1 MKLRKD
7 SSVSVSRYGCRFL
20 RLRHALLSLLLTG
33 LWLVS
38 HVWGQSPQ
46 ADAPRARVALPQV
59 EVPRQLTL
67 ETAEQL
73 FVQNNLAVIAA
84 RYGVDNARA
93 QRLIASV
100 RPNPT
105 LTLGAEAFD
114 LRAPGRHLFSNS
126 DSASNRLYTVR
137 LDQVF
142 ERGNKRALRTAAAEF
157 QVQVAEAQ
165 VLDTIRT
172 QLLQLRQAFSTAVL
186 ARANVRV
193 AQENIDLTNDTER
206 LITTRVAAG
215 DAPEWDLIK
224 FQTNKVQFQRDLAAA
239 SLAYQQAVRDVLT
252 LMGAAFPLGGSV
264 TPPAG
269 APPMAPSLRD
279 APLEVIGELRAE
291 LLTVSI
297 VLEDLRQ
304 AALATRPDVLAA
316 QRNIEA
322 AQRNLDLAYAQRH
335 RDVDVAVEYQR
346 NGGDN
351 TVGATVSF
359 PLLLSHKFEGQINQ
373 GLAQVQQAQVAF
385 DQAKLQA
392 ITEVEKA
399 YQAYQASQ
407 QVLQVYTT
415 EALAKAE
422 ASFRIA
428 GVSYRQGATS
438 LLELQDAQRTLNQ
451 TRVAANQASFDYRM
465 SLYQLEQATGKS
477 LMQPQ

>member
-7 SSVSVSRYGCRFL
+7 SIVSVSRYGWRVL
-20 RLRHALLSLLLTG
+20 RLRHALLGLLLTG
-33 LWLVS
+33 MGLVS
-38 HVWGQSPQ
+38 HVWGQRPQ
-46 ADAPRARVALPQV
+46 ADASRARVALPQV

-73 FVQNNLAVIAA
+73 LVQNNLAVIAA

-93 QRLIASV
+93 QRLIAAV

-105 LTLGAEAFD
+105 LTLGAEGFD
-114 LRAPGRHLFSNS
+114 LSAPGRNVFSNS
-126 DSASNRLYTVR
+126 NSASNRLYTFR

-142 ERGNKRALRTAAAEF
+142 ERGNKRSLRTEAAEF
-157 QVQVAEAQ
+157 QVQAAEAQ

-172 QLLQLRQAFSTAVL
+172 QLLQLRQAFYTAVL

-193 AQENIDLTNDTER
+193 ALENIDLTNDTER
-206 LITTRVAAG
+206 LITTRVTAG

-224 FQTNKVQFQRDLAAA
+224 FQANKVQFQRDLAAA

-252 LMGAAFPLGGSV
+252 FIGAAFPPGGSA

-269 APPMAPSLRD
+269 APPMAPSLRA

-291 LLTVSI
+291 SLTVSL
-297 VLEDLRQ
+297 VLEELRQ
-304 AALATRPDVLAA
+304 AALETRPDVLAA

-322 AQRNLDLAYAQRH
+322 AQRTLDLAYAQRH
-335 RDVDVAVEYQR
+335 RDIDVAVEYQR

-351 TVGATVSF
+351 TVGATMSL
-359 PLLLSHKFEGQINQ
+359 PLFLSHKFEGQINQ
-373 GLAQVQQAQVAF
+373 GLAQVQQAKVAF

-422 ASFRIA
+422 VSFRIA
-428 GVSYRQGATS
+428 GMSYRQGATS
-438 LLELQDAQRTLNQ
+438 LLELQEAQRTLNQ
-451 TRVAANQASFDYRM
+451 TRVAANQAAFDYRM

-477 LMQPQ
+477 LMQP